1 MGNRGKETTMSL
13 ANEWR
18 NSVNNSFDFVLNCFV
33 FYFRINNLST
43 RYRENLELVLK
54 DVTVNIQ
61 PGEKVNENS
70 NFKFNNYYNYI

>member
-1 MGNRGKETTMSL
+1 MKLTL
-13 ANEWR
+13 
-18 NSVNNSFDFVLNCFV
+18 VFLLILHY

-61 PGEKVNENS
+61 PGEKVNKNDKNKLS
-70 NFKFNNYYNYI
+70 YSYNCI

>member
-1 MGNRGKETTMSL
+1 MKL
-13 ANEWR
+13 Y
-18 NSVNNSFDFVLNCFV
+18 CFYLRLFI

-61 PGEKVNENS
+61 PGEKV
-70 NFKFNNYYNYI
+70 K

>member
-33 FYFRINNLST
+33 FHFRINNLST